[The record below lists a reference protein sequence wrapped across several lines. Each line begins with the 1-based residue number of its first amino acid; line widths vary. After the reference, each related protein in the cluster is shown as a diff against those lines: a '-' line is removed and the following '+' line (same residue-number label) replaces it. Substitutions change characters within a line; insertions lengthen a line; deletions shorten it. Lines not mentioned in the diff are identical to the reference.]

1 MRGVRG
7 VRGGETGDE
16 AYLCEVRVGIEA
28 TLVAH
33 HGATLRAGVV
43 VWLAIRGAHEVGG
56 VADGTELAT
65 RHGCYLRH

>member
-1 MRGVRG
+1 M
-7 VRGGETGDE
+7 RGGERGREGAE

-43 VWLAIRGAHEVGG
+43 VWLAVRGAHEVGG
-56 VADGTELAT
+56 VADGTELAA